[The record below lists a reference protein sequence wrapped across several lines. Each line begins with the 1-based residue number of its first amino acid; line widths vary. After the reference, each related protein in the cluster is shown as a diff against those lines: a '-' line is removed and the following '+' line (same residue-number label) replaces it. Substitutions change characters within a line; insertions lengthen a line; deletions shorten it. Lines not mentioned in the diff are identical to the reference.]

1 MADRVVYA
9 DRWQRMHRAF
19 APRPRSNKRG
29 TPCPWEEWSGGR
41 ERFGAENNRQIE
53 RLINHVK
60 NLGHVYCNLSRNNL
74 CACYRQRC
82 FRRVV
87 RSKRNCIRRDFSYSL
102 EKSPSSFRLSTYHR
116 SLLDFLRELKKKRRS
131 YFESPCFEATRFRFS
146 VSSLFARGFNN
157 IRQLSFIR
165 VNIFIESDNCQST
178 HPCFALL
185 AYPTVRRRL
194 FNIGKSGRFCP
205 MQKVASR

>member
-1 MADRVVYA
+1 MPVTGNDASVGLFDRNET
-9 DRWQRMHRAF
+9 AF
-19 APRPRSNKRG
+19 EGIFR
-29 TPCPWEEWSGGR
+29 
-41 ERFGAENNRQIE
+41 
-53 RLINHVK
+53 IN
-60 NLGHVYCNLSRNNL
+60 
-74 CACYRQRC
+74 
-82 FRRVV
+82 
-87 RSKRNCIRRDFSYSL
+87 YSL
-102 EKSPSSFRLSTYHR
+102 EKSPSSSRLSTYHR

-131 YFESPCFEATRFRFS
+131 YFEAMRFRFS

>member
-9 DRWQRMHRAF
+9 DRWQRHRAF

-87 RSKRNCIRRDFSYSL
+87 RSKRNCIRRDFSYWL
-102 EKSPSSFRLSTYHR
+102 FAWKI
-116 SLLDFLRELKKKRRS
+116 
-131 YFESPCFEATRFRFS
+131 
-146 VSSLFARGFNN
+146 SLFFSPINLSPISSWFSSRIKKETALVFRISLFRSNAISFFCLFSLCARIQQHSTIILYSGKYFHW
-157 IRQLSFIR
+157 IRQLPIHAP
-165 VNIFIESDNCQST
+165 V
-178 HPCFALL
+178 
-185 AYPTVRRRL
+185 
-194 FNIGKSGRFCP
+194 FCLISISHRA
-205 MQKVASR
+205 QAAI

>member
-1 MADRVVYA
+1 MPVTGNDASVGLFDRNET
-9 DRWQRMHRAF
+9 AF
-19 APRPRSNKRG
+19 EGIFR
-29 TPCPWEEWSGGR
+29 
-41 ERFGAENNRQIE
+41 
-53 RLINHVK
+53 IN
-60 NLGHVYCNLSRNNL
+60 
-74 CACYRQRC
+74 
-82 FRRVV
+82 
-87 RSKRNCIRRDFSYSL
+87 YSL

-205 MQKVASR
+205 TQKVASR